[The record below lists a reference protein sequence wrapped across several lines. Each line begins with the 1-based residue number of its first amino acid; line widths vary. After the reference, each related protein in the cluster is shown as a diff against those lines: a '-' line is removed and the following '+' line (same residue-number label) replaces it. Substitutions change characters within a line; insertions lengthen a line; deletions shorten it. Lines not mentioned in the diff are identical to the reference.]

1 MHDTTPPM
9 LLARP
14 ARRVSQWWVMS
25 RVSSLAASGGEMP
38 KSIETVT
45 CSYESGVTFIAKGA
59 VRAKGVSVGFDRL
72 A

>member
-1 MHDTTPPM
+1 
-9 LLARP
+9 
-14 ARRVSQWWVMS
+14 MS

-45 CSYESGVTFIAKGA
+45 CSYEKAVTSIMKGA
-59 VRAKGVSVGFDRL
+59 VREKGTSVGVERV